1 MNVIRGFSLTHRWLG
16 VIFCLFFAM
25 WFLTGWVMHFVQFP
39 TLTAQ
44 EKFAGLNPLQL
55 HQITISPAKAE
66 SIAKITTA
74 HNRVRLVMRGDRPAY
89 IFESA
94 QQRISIFADNGELAN
109 PASDIEALALA
120 NIHARN
126 RGLDSKHITY
136 ATLEDYDQW
145 TVTSGFNP
153 HRPLHRI
160 TLNDSLGTELY
171 VSSVTGEVLRDTTR
185 FERGWNYVGSVL
197 HWIYPTILRKHWAV
211 WDVLVWWI
219 AAIALISAISGTAL
233 GLLRIRWGKGV
244 KFTPFKRFYFWHH
257 VLGLGCALF
266 LLSYIFSGWLSMDH
280 GLLFSTNDISTDE
293 KVVVSGGNLNL
304 QALENINFQKLPE
317 AKEIDF
323 LPLNSRTYIRAKNN
337 DNQQQL
343 FYQNAWSY
351 SFFDESFFNLS
362 TPKLST
368 NCGLLTRIATDDNY
382 FVDSDTPNSPIFR
395 IKCEDK
401 NHTWF
406 HIDSATGQ
414 LIEKID
420 NSRRWYRWLY
430 SGLHTLDFHWLI
442 AHSWLRSLLVSIFC
456 CTGFIFSITGIVI
469 GWRRL
474 RHWAG

>member
-39 TLTAQ
+39 TLSAQ
-44 EKFAGLNPLQL
+44 EKFAGLSPLQL
-55 HQITISPAKAE
+55 NKINISPVKAE
-66 SIAKITTA
+66 SIANTTA
-74 HNRVRLVMRGDRPAY
+74 HNRVRLVMRGDRPEY
-89 IFESA
+89 IFESGK
-94 QQRISIFADNGELAN
+94 QRIGIFADNGERAN
-109 PASDIEALALA
+109 TTNASEALALA

-126 RGLDSKHITY
+126 RGLDSNHITY
-136 ATLEDYDQW
+136 VTLEDYDQW
-145 TVTSGFNP
+145 TVTTGFNP

-160 TLNDSLGTELY
+160 KLNDSLGTELY

-185 FERGWNYVGSVL
+185 FERGWNYAGSVL
-197 HWIYPTILRKHWAV
+197 HWIYPTVLRKHGALWN
-211 WDVLVWWI
+211 DLVWWL
-219 AAIALISAISGTAL
+219 AAIALVSAVSGTVL
-233 GLLRIRWGKGV
+233 GLLRVRWKKGV

-266 LLSYIFSGWLSMDH
+266 LLSYIFSGWLSMDR
-280 GLLFSTNDISTDE
+280 GLLFSTNDISADE
-293 KVVVSGGNLNL
+293 KALVSGGNINL
-304 QALENINFQKLPE
+304 QTLENIKFQTLPN

-323 LPLNSRTYIRAKNN
+323 LPLNGRTYIRVKS
-337 DNQQQL
+337 DYNQQQL
-343 FYQNAWSY
+343 FDQNEWSNP
-351 SFFDESFFNLS
+351 FFDESFFTLS
-362 TPKLST
+362 TKKLST
-368 NCGLLTRIATDDNY
+368 QCGVLTRIAKDDNY
-382 FVDSDTPNSPIFR
+382 FVNSNTPNSPVFR

-430 SGLHTLDFHWLI
+430 SGLHTWDFHWLL
-442 AHSWLRSLLVSIFC
+442 AHSWLRSLLVSVFC
-456 CTGFIFSITGIVI
+456 CTGLIFSITGIVI

-474 RHWAG
+474 RHWVA